1 MKKLICLIAVFA
13 MLLTLCACKG
23 DDKPEETTTQPAE
36 TTIPTTTVPPTIIPI
51 VDPTE
56 ASYAPTD
63 SWTQV
68 YAGAVRDYLNPVE
81 EFSWERQYDP
91 EFVMIHFSSA
101 VVNHRNDPY
110 NIKHLRKI
118 YVDYDVSVHYVI
130 ERDGTVHCYIPEE
143 RVAWHAGRGSFG
155 GDAKYT
161 NKMNL
166 YAIGIELLA
175 MGTEDEMSAYLTT
188 KEYHALDKSLI
199 GFSDAQYA
207 SLKALVEDI
216 CSRQN
221 IPLDRQHVIGHE
233 DYSPDMNDPG
243 DLFDW
248 SKILP

>member
-1 MKKLICLIAVFA
+1 MRKKSVAALF
-13 MLLTLCACKG
+13 LTLSLMLCACSG
-23 DDKPEETTTQPAE
+23 AIRPPYIAAPPQTLPMPTQQPA
-36 TTIPTTTVPPTIIPI
+36 TMP
-51 VDPTE
+51 
-56 ASYAPTD
+56 AA
-63 SWTQV
+63 TQLPKPV
-68 YAGAVRDYLNPVE
+68 WVSPLAVEDFLEPVE

-175 MGTEDEMSAYLTT
+175 MGTEDEMSAYLTS
-188 KEYHALDKSLI
+188 KEYKALDKSLI
-199 GFSDAQYA
+199 GFTDAQYA

-248 SKILP
+248 SKIIP

>member
-23 DDKPEETTTQPAE
+23 DGEPDETTLPPE
-36 TTIPTTTVPPTIIPI
+36 TTIPTTTVPPTVIPV

-56 ASYAPTD
+56 SSYAPTD
-63 SWTQV
+63 FWTQV
-68 YAGAVRDYLNPVE
+68 YADAVRDNLNPVE

-175 MGTEDEMSAYLTT
+175 MGTEDEMSAYLTS

-199 GFSDAQYA
+199 GFTDAQYA